1 MPNGDG
7 RDSQGAG
14 EAARFR
20 IMRASQLVTRWG
32 DRAGGQDIQQIHRSP
47 ADIAERSWR
56 RLERIDTRILALLER
71 FAPPLL
77 RLSLGIVFVW
87 FGILKITGQT
97 PVGEMVADTI
107 FWLNP
112 DWFVPLLGVFETL
125 VGVGLLLGR
134 GLRLVLALFVLQM
147 MGTFLVLV
155 VQPNVAFQDGNPLML
170 TTEGEFVVKNLVL
183 LSAGLMIGSRLRA
196 LSSWT
201 QGA

>member
-1 MPNGDG
+1 
-7 RDSQGAG
+7 
-14 EAARFR
+14 
-20 IMRASQLVTRWG
+20 LVTRWG

-97 PVGEMVADTI
+97 PVGEIVADTV

-125 VGVGLLLGR
+125 VGVGLLFGR
-134 GLRLVLALFVLQM
+134 GLRLVLALFVVQM

-155 VQPNVAFQDGNPLML
+155 VQPDVAFQDGNPLML

-201 QGA
+201 REDDGLPRGMMC